1 MKTREETEAPPPP
14 PDLDPEEEKPGRFRR
29 AGRAIKSLPWRFIV
43 PWTLFAIAATAAI
56 LFGLLW
62 LQDSREEDE
71 LDEVRATA
79 QRFAL
84 ALTNFSADSIDE
96 DVEKIKSFAAGTF
109 AEEVDTFFGP
119 EAVDAIKEADASSTG
134 EVNGLFVQDHGDGR
148 ASVFAVVNETIQNT
162 VLDDPQSDILRLEM
176 GLTKADGEWKID
188 RVDIFQ
194 APGSG
199 LAPRP

>member
-1 MKTREETEAPPPP
+1 MDTRRETDAPPPP
-14 PDLDPEEEKPGRFRR
+14 ELDTERKEPGRFRR
-29 AGRAIKSLPWRFIV
+29 AGRAARSLPWRFIL
-43 PWTLFAIAATAAI
+43 PWTLFAIAAAFAI
-56 LFGLLW
+56 LFGMLW
-62 LQDSREEDE
+62 LQDVREEDE

-84 ALTNFSADSIDE
+84 ALTNFSADTIDE
-96 DVEKIKSFAAGTF
+96 DVEEIKAFATGTF

-119 EAVDAIKEADASSTG
+119 EAVDAIEEADASSTG
-134 EVNGLFVQDHGDGR
+134 EVRGLFVQDHDDGR
-148 ASVFAVVNETIQNT
+148 ASVFAVVDETIQNT

-176 GLTKADGEWKID
+176 GLTRTDGDWKID